1 MDALNILTYVL
12 LFYIG
17 LILAGLLMAMVMGF
31 VVLVINERKTICCC
45 FYCEIIPHMIEED
58 EKECKE
64 VAEVVIIIEPDGQ
77 KKLGI
82 KN

>member
-1 MDALNILTYVL
+1 MDALNILSYVL

-17 LILAGLLMAMVMGF
+17 LILAGLLMAMVMGC
-31 VVLVINERKTICCC
+31 VALIINERRTFCCC
-45 FYCEIIPHMIEED
+45 FYCETKKANQ
-58 EKECKE
+58 EKDRELSE
-64 VAEVVIIIEPDGQ
+64 VIIIIEPNGD

>member
-1 MDALNILTYVL
+1 MDALNILAYVL

-17 LILAGLLMAMVMGF
+17 LILAGLLTAMVIGCVACM
-31 VVLVINERKTICCC
+31 INERRIFCWC
-45 FYCEIIPHMIEED
+45 FYCETKKSNQ
-58 EKECKE
+58 EKDTEFQE
-64 VAEVVIIIEPDGQ
+64 VIIIIEPNGD

>member
-1 MDALNILTYVL
+1 MDAFNILAYIL

-17 LILAGLLMAMVMGF
+17 LILAGLLTAMVMGC
-31 VVLVINERKTICCC
+31 VALIINERRIFFCC
-45 FYCEIIPHMIEED
+45 FYCETKKANQ
-58 EKECKE
+58 EKDTKLQE
-64 VAEVVIIIEPDGQ
+64 VIIIIEPNGD

>member
-1 MDALNILTYVL
+1 MDALNILAYVL

-17 LILAGLLMAMVMGF
+17 LILAGLLMAMVMGC
-31 VVLVINERKTICCC
+31 VALIINERRTFCCC
-45 FYCEIIPHMIEED
+45 FYCETKKANQDKDIKLP
-58 EKECKE
+58 E
-64 VAEVVIIIEPDGQ
+64 VIIIIEPNGD

>member
-1 MDALNILTYVL
+1 MDALNILSFIL
-12 LFYIG
+12 LLYIG

-31 VVLVINERKTICCC
+31 VALVINERKNLCCC
-45 FYCEIIPHMIEED
+45 FYCEKKREEEKSIELP
-58 EKECKE
+58 KI
-64 VAEVVIIIEPDGQ
+64 VIIIEPNGQ

>member
-1 MDALNILTYVL
+1 MDALNILAYVL

-17 LILAGLLMAMVMGF
+17 LILAGLLAAMVMGC
-31 VVLVINERKTICCC
+31 VACMINERRTFCCC
-45 FYCEIIPHMIEED
+45 FYCEMKKSNQ
-58 EKECKE
+58 EKDTEFPE
-64 VAEVVIIIEPDGQ
+64 VIIIIEPNGD